1 MNFKP
6 RNCCA
11 WSGKRWSV
19 SGFMGLVLPG
29 VRHEAS
35 GRAQEKC
42 ENSKNSRFCASL
54 EK

>member
-11 WSGKRWSV
+11 WSGKRGSV